1 MVPFVTGPEKLLYLH
16 LISMFQQ
23 FGENMIKL
31 SVNTIFRD
39 LLILM
44 LIFGS
49 RPKNVRQTG
58 VTSPITA
65 EWNSSVGTSC
75 MIPIVYPKC
84 RVPDVLQGHELFNK
98 VTRLEIT
105 PDPEQSFL
113 SQVL

>member
-1 MVPFVTGPEKLLYLH
+1 
-16 LISMFQQ
+16 
-23 FGENMIKL
+23 
-31 SVNTIFRD
+31 
-39 LLILM
+39 M

-65 EWNSSVGTSC
+65 AKDRTVQTQWNSSVGTSC
-75 MIPIVYPKC
+75 MIPIVYPNC
-84 RVPDVLQGHELFNK
+84 RVPDVLQAHELFNK

>member
-39 LLILM
+39 LQILM

-58 VTSPITA
+58 VTGPITA
-65 EWNSSVGTSC
+65 AKYRTVQT
-75 MIPIVYPKC
+75 
-84 RVPDVLQGHELFNK
+84 Q
-98 VTRLEIT
+98 
-105 PDPEQSFL
+105 
-113 SQVL
+113 